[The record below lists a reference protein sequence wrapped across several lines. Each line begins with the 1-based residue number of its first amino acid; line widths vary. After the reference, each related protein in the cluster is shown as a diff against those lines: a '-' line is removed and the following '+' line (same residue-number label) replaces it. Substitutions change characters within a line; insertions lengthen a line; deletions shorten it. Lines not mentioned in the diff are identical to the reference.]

1 MSKPIMNVKLPSVE
15 DLFTAG
21 ASSYETAPEGQVQLI
36 PISEL
41 HPFPNHPFLVK
52 DDAKMEETIESI
64 RNKGVLVPILVRTR
78 AGGGYELISGHRR
91 TYACRKLGIKARP
104 ALIREMDDDE
114 ATIVMVDANI
124 QRETLLPSEKA
135 KAYAMKFAAMKH
147 QGQGGGY
154 TVAAMEKEGTDNART
169 IQRYISLSKLN
180 DDLLR
185 MIDKGTLGLSQGYTL
200 ATLDADEQKWL
211 YDTLRGTEKRLST
224 SQAESILRQSR
235 NGQLTQEGLEEMLN
249 ITPQPKRRIVL
260 TENTLRRYFADNVDP
275 QYMEQI
281 ILELLRQ
288 WKEQSHE

>member
-1 MSKPIMNVKLPSVE
+1 
-15 DLFTAG
+15 
-21 ASSYETAPEGQVQLI
+21 
-36 PISEL
+36 
-41 HPFPNHPFLVK
+41 
-52 DDAKMEETIESI
+52 
-64 RNKGVLVPILVRTR
+64 
-78 AGGGYELISGHRR
+78 
-91 TYACRKLGIKARP
+91 
-104 ALIREMDDDE
+104 
-114 ATIVMVDANI
+114 
-124 QRETLLPSEKA
+124 
-135 KAYAMKFAAMKH
+135 
-147 QGQGGGY
+147 
-154 TVAAMEKEGTDNART
+154 
-169 IQRYISLSKLN
+169 
-180 DDLLR
+180 

>member
-1 MSKPIMNVKLPSVE
+1 MNVKLPSVE

-91 TYACRKLGIKARP
+91 THACRKLGLKTIP

-124 QRETLLPSEKA
+124 QRET
-135 KAYAMKFAAMKH
+135 YAMKFAAMKH

-260 TENTLRRYFADNVDP
+260 TENTLRRYFAYNVDP

>member
-78 AGGGYELISGHRR
+78 AGGGSELISGHRR
-91 TYACRKLGIKARP
+91 TYACRKLGIKAIP

>member
-91 TYACRKLGIKARP
+91 PYACRKLGIKAIP

>member
-1 MSKPIMNVKLPSVE
+1 MSKQIMNVKLPSVE

-21 ASSYETAPEGQVQLI
+21 ASSYETASEGQVQLI

-91 TYACRKLGIKARP
+91 THACRKLGLKTIP

>member
-1 MSKPIMNVKLPSVE
+1 MSKPIMNIKLPKVD
-15 DLFTAG
+15 DLFTTG
-21 ASSYETAPEGQVQLI
+21 ASSYETVPEGQAQLI
-36 PISEL
+36 SVAEL

-78 AGGGYELISGHRR
+78 AQGGYELISGHRR
-91 TYACRKLGIKARP
+91 TYACRKLGLKTIP

-154 TVAAMEKEGTDNART
+154 TVAAMEKESTDNAKT

-185 MIDKGTLGLSQGYTL
+185 MIDRGTLGLSQGYTL
-200 ATLDADEQKWL
+200 ATLDTEEQKWL
-211 YDTLRGTEKRLST
+211 CDALRGSETKLT
-224 SQAESILRQSR
+224 ASQAESIRKQSR
-235 NGQLTQEGLEEMLN
+235 SGQLTQESVSEMLSQEP
-249 ITPQPKRRIVL
+249 TPKRRVVL
-260 TENTLRRYFADNVDP
+260 TESTLQKYFADSVDP
-275 QYMEQI
+275 RYMELV

>member
-64 RNKGVLVPILVRTR
+64 RNKGVLVPILVRSR

-91 TYACRKLGIKARP
+91 THACRKLGLKTIP

>member
-91 TYACRKLGIKARP
+91 THACRKLGLKTIP
-104 ALIREMDDDE
+104 ALIREIDDDE

>member
-91 TYACRKLGIKARP
+91 THACRKLGLKTIP

-224 SQAESILRQSR
+224 AQAESILRQSR

>member
-64 RNKGVLVPILVRTR
+64 RSKGVLVPILVRTR
-78 AGGGYELISGHRR
+78 AGSGYELISGHRR
-91 TYACRKLGIKARP
+91 THACRKLGLKTIP

-169 IQRYISLSKLN
+169 IQRYISLSKLD

-211 YDTLRGTEKRLST
+211 YDTLRCTEKRLST

-260 TENTLRRYFADNVDP
+260 TENILRRYFADNVDP
-275 QYMEQI
+275 RYMEQV

>member
-21 ASSYETAPEGQVQLI
+21 ASSYETEPEGQVQLI

-91 TYACRKLGIKARP
+91 TYACRKLGIKAIP

-235 NGQLTQEGLEEMLN
+235 NGQLTQEGLAQHNSSTE
-249 ITPQPKRRIVL
+249 TAYSAYGKHSSPVL
-260 TENTLRRYFADNVDP
+260 CR
-275 QYMEQI
+275 
-281 ILELLRQ
+281 
-288 WKEQSHE
+288 

>member
-78 AGGGYELISGHRR
+78 TEGGYELISGHRR
-91 TYACRKLGIKARP
+91 TYACRKLGIKAIP

>member
-21 ASSYETAPEGQVQLI
+21 ASSCETAPEGQVQLI

-91 TYACRKLGIKARP
+91 THACRKLGLKTIP

-249 ITPQPKRRIVL
+249 ITPHPKRRIVL

>member
-21 ASSYETAPEGQVQLI
+21 ASSYETASEGQVQLI

-91 TYACRKLGIKARP
+91 TYACRKLGIKAIP

>member
-21 ASSYETAPEGQVQLI
+21 ASSYETSPKGQVQMI

-91 TYACRKLGIKARP
+91 THACRKLGLKTIP

>member
-91 TYACRKLGIKARP
+91 THACRKLGLKTIP

-169 IQRYISLSKLN
+169 IQRYISLSKLD

-200 ATLDADEQKWL
+200 ATLDADEQKGL

>member
-41 HPFPNHPFLVK
+41 YPFLNHPFLVK

-91 TYACRKLGIKARP
+91 THACRKLGLKTIP

-169 IQRYISLSKLN
+169 IQLYISLSKLN

-249 ITPQPKRRIVL
+249 ITPHPKRRIVL

>member
-21 ASSYETAPEGQVQLI
+21 ASSYETASEGQVQLI

-78 AGGGYELISGHRR
+78 TEGGYELISGHRR
-91 TYACRKLGIKARP
+91 TYACRKLGIKAIP

>member
-21 ASSYETAPEGQVQLI
+21 ASFYETAPEGQVQLI

-91 TYACRKLGIKARP
+91 THACRKLGLKTIP

-135 KAYAMKFAAMKH
+135 KAYAMKFASMKH

-180 DDLLR
+180 DDLLW

-200 ATLDADEQKWL
+200 AMLDADEQKWL

>member
-64 RNKGVLVPILVRTR
+64 RNKGVLVPILVRSR

-91 TYACRKLGIKARP
+91 THACRKLGLKTIP

-211 YDTLRGTEKRLST
+211 YDTLRGTGKRLST

>member
-1 MSKPIMNVKLPSVE
+1 MSKPIMNVKLPKVD

-78 AGGGYELISGHRR
+78 TEGGYELISGHRR
-91 TYACRKLGIKARP
+91 TYACRKLGIKAIP

>member
-91 TYACRKLGIKARP
+91 THACRKLGLKTIP

-288 WKEQSHE
+288 WKE

>member
-1 MSKPIMNVKLPSVE
+1 MNVKLPSVE

-91 TYACRKLGIKARP
+91 THACRKLGLKTIP

>member
-91 TYACRKLGIKARP
+91 TYACRKLGIKAIP

-235 NGQLTQEGLEEMLN
+235 NGQLTQEGLDEMLN

>member
-78 AGGGYELISGHRR
+78 AEGGYELISGHRR
-91 TYACRKLGIKARP
+91 THACRKLGLKTIP

>member
-91 TYACRKLGIKARP
+91 TYACRKLGIKAIP

>member
-21 ASSYETAPEGQVQLI
+21 ASSYETASEGQVQLI

-78 AGGGYELISGHRR
+78 TEGGYELISGHRR
-91 TYACRKLGIKARP
+91 TYACRKLGIKAIP

-249 ITPQPKRRIVL
+249 ITPHPKRRIVL
-260 TENTLRRYFADNVDP
+260 TENTLRWYFADNVDP

>member
-91 TYACRKLGIKARP
+91 TYACRKLGIKAIP

-249 ITPQPKRRIVL
+249 ITPHPKRRIVL

>member
-1 MSKPIMNVKLPSVE
+1 MNVKLPSVE

-64 RNKGVLVPILVRTR
+64 RNKGVLVPILVRSR

-91 TYACRKLGIKARP
+91 THACRKLGLKTIP

>member
-91 TYACRKLGIKARP
+91 THACRKLGLKTIP

-185 MIDKGTLGLSQGYTL
+185 MIDKGMLGLSQGYTL

>member
-91 TYACRKLGIKARP
+91 THACRKLGIKAIP

>member
-91 TYACRKLGIKARP
+91 TYACRKLGIKAIP

-135 KAYAMKFAAMKH
+135 KAYSMKFAAMKH

-275 QYMEQI
+275 RYMEQV

>member
-21 ASSYETAPEGQVQLI
+21 ASSYETASEGQVQLI

-78 AGGGYELISGHRR
+78 TEGGYELISGHRR
-91 TYACRKLGIKARP
+91 TYACRKLGIKAIP

-249 ITPQPKRRIVL
+249 ITPYPKRRIVL

>member
-91 TYACRKLGIKARP
+91 THACRKLGLKTIP

>member
-1 MSKPIMNVKLPSVE
+1 MSKPLMNVKLPSVE

-91 TYACRKLGIKARP
+91 TYACRKLGIKAIP